1 MRLWG
6 YGLRTNDAKPL
17 VALSPPKKPC
27 EGCKAFAKSLKQRHH
42 QGWSVDFPGLK
53 VHKITASKV
62 GDNAYVR
69 AVVDIPESDSYN
81 SDGSYRNTSKQHN
94 GAIFEVLMHFKKKH
108 YRLLAFT
115 VS

>member
-1 MRLWG
+1 M
-6 YGLRTNDAKPL
+6 
-17 VALSPPKKPC
+17 
-27 EGCKAFAKSLKQRHH
+27 
-42 QGWSVDFPGLK
+42 
-53 VHKITASKV
+53 HKITASKV